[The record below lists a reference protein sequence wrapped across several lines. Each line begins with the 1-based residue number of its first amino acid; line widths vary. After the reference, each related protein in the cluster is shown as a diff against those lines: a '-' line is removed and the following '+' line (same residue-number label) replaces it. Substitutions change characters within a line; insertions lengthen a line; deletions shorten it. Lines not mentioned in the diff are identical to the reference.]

1 MKRSESR
8 QRYDD
13 TVDLHGMYAE
23 EAMALL
29 SRVIRR
35 CGTQSRSILVI
46 HGNGTGTLRLRVRNA
61 LRSGRLPCRAY
72 FFGEDIG
79 APGQDGVTVIH
90 T

>member
-1 MKRSESR
+1 MKRSDSR
-8 QRYDD
+8 KLYDY

-29 SRVIRR
+29 TGVVRR
-35 CGTQSRSILVI
+35 CGKQSRSILVI
-46 HGNGTGTLRLRVRNA
+46 HGNGSGTLRSRVRCA
-61 LRSGRLPCRAY
+61 LRNGRLPCRAF

-79 APGQDGVTVIH
+79 APGLDGVTVIH